1 MKMQEGKN
9 LQRNIANVI
18 HADNTETLT
27 ENMTEPCLEPVLS
40 QTDLD
45 VWIKSGVGR

>member
-18 HADNTETLT
+18 HADNTEA
-27 ENMTEPCLEPVLS
+27 
-40 QTDLD
+40 
-45 VWIKSGVGR
+45 